1 MNTERISKEGSPD
14 TGGKCSVPDSY
25 DQKFQRFRDVLAG
38 KLPDRVPVLP
48 NIETWMF
55 HHTGIGIR
63 EAFTE
68 NADALFEAFR
78 LLNEELYLDGVLS
91 ISNTFPLKMGSL
103 FGNALYQVSD
113 RGVQIV
119 GSKGKTMEAEEYGA
133 LAADPLAFFANELA
147 PRRFTEL
154 RGSLEEKV
162 SILKQSFYALGGF
175 NRYNGGVIARIEKEL
190 GLPVLVKGTNYLSPD
205 VVLDYLRDFA
215 GVSRDVRRCPDA
227 MFEACEA
234 IYEMIMD
241 MFYDTCQ
248 PPDGRV
254 IFSPLHLPTYLRPK
268 DFERLYLPFM
278 KRYIKDMAIDRGYQ
292 LYFFM
297 EGDWMPYLDLLQELP
312 EGAQLIGLFEG
323 GDARQIKERMRGRM
337 IFMGGMPLSVLS
349 MGTKEE
355 AVDKAKECL
364 ETLAPGGGYIFSTDK
379 VLLSPNDARA
389 ENLIAVCEYV
399 HENGKY

>member
-1 MNTERISKEGSPD
+1 MKKDSVPKEGSRGSAAGQG
-14 TGGKCSVPDSY
+14 TAGSY
-25 DQKFQRFRDVLAG
+25 DRKFQRFRDVLAG
-38 KLPDRVPVLP
+38 RLPDRVPVLP

-55 HHTGIGIR
+55 HHTGVGIR
-63 EAFTE
+63 KAFTE
-68 NADALFEAFR
+68 DADSLFEAFR

-119 GSKGKTMEAEEYGA
+119 GSKGRIMEAEEYEA
-133 LAADPLAFFANELA
+133 LASDPLAFFANELA
-147 PRRFTEL
+147 PRRFAEL
-154 RGSLEEKV
+154 QGSLEEKV
-162 SILKQSFYALGGF
+162 SILKQSFYALAEF
-175 NRYNGGVIARIEKEL
+175 NRYNGGGIARIEKEL
-190 GLPVLVKGTNYLSPD
+190 GLPVLVKGTNYLAPD

-215 GVSRDVRRCPDA
+215 GISRDVRRCPDA
-227 MFEACEA
+227 LFEACEA
-234 IYEMIMD
+234 VYEMIMD

-278 KRYIKDMAIDRGYQ
+278 KRYIQDMAVERGYQ
-292 LYFFM
+292 LYFFV
-297 EGDWMPYLDLLQELP
+297 EGNWMPYLDLLQELP

-323 GDARQIKERMRGRM
+323 GDARQIRERMRGRM
-337 IFMGGMPLSVLS
+337 IFMGGMPLSVLA
-349 MGTKEE
+349 MGTREE
-355 AVDKAKECL
+355 AIDKAKECL

-379 VLLSPNDARA
+379 VLLSPNDAKA

-399 HENGKY
+399 HEHGKY

>member
-1 MNTERISKEGSPD
+1 MEKKNCPS
-14 TGGKCSVPDSY
+14 DSY
-25 DQKFQRFRDVLAG
+25 EARFQRFRDVLAG
-38 KLPDRVPVLP
+38 RLPDRVPVLP

-55 HHTGIGIR
+55 HHTGISIR
-63 EAFTE
+63 EAFLE
-68 NADALFEAFR
+68 NPDSLFEAFR
-78 LLNEELYLDGVLS
+78 RLNEELYLDGVLS

-103 FGNALYQVSD
+103 FGNSLYQVSE
-113 RGVQIV
+113 RGVQII
-119 GSKGKTMEAEEYGA
+119 GSKGRIMEAEEYPA
-133 LAADPLAFFANELA
+133 LAEDPLTYFADILA

-154 RGSLEEKV
+154 QGSFEERV
-162 SILKQSFYALGGF
+162 EVLKKSFYALGEF

-190 GLPVLVKGTNYLSPD
+190 GLPVLVKGTNYLGPD
-205 VVLDYLRDFA
+205 VILDYLRDFA
-215 GVSRDVRRCPDA
+215 GISRDVRRCP
-227 MFEACEA
+227 EALLEASEA
-234 IYEMIMD
+234 ISDMIMD

-278 KRYIKDMAIDRGYQ
+278 TRYVQEMAVKRGYQ

-297 EGDWMPYLDLLQELP
+297 EGNWMPYLDLLQELP
-312 EGAQLIGLFEG
+312 DGAQLIGLFEG
-323 GDARQIKERMRGRM
+323 GDPQQIKERMKGKM
-337 IFMGGMPLSVLS
+337 IFMGGMPLSVLA

-379 VLLSPNDARA
+379 VLLSPHDAKA

-399 HENGKY
+399 HEYGKY